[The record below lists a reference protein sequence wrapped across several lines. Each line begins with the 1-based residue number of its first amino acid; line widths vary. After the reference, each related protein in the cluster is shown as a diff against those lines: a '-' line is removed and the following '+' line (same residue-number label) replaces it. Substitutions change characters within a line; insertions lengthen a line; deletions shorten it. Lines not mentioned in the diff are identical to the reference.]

1 MRSGILSCNLT
12 VAKKTF
18 LRFWP
23 LWALYT
29 VIWLILLPVRGL
41 MLLQMDAEIGE
52 RAAGSFLK
60 NFAAT
65 TVSGMSE
72 PALVLAVAFGLLAAM
87 AVCSHLYSARSANF
101 MGALPARREGLFLSH
116 YLSGLAMLILPTL
129 LTFVLTLLVEI
140 AGGAVEWI
148 PLVFWLGCA
157 CAMDFFFYSFAVCI
171 GMFAGHLLALPV
183 FYAIFNVL
191 AEAVYT
197 MLGWA
202 MRTFYYGFTDFGAG
216 MRTAVSWLTP
226 VWRLTMYVKCS
237 VIYIPADSQTLQL
250 DRIEVT
256 MDHFEVAGLFELG
269 IYTLAGLALAV
280 CALLL
285 YRRRQL
291 ETAGDVVAVR
301 VMRPVFKYG
310 VALCAGLFF
319 GHVTSTVLNTA
330 ELGLMISI
338 LLWGVAGYFVAQML
352 LDKSFR
358 VFRKWKGAAAV
369 AAVLLLLFAVVGFDL
384 TGFESRVPAAEEVES
399 VRIYGLESQPSDG
412 AYYINVCVDNPE
424 TIERVIALHQTAI
437 EQRDGTGSD
446 SVSVELEYTLSDG
459 STLSR
464 RYNLTYSAGQISQEG
479 SVAWAVDQLLSDRD
493 LVWKAYGFDEAMAL
507 EADGVRLTSAVYGD
521 EGYYYGEDAETLLN
535 AVVRDFEA
543 NRIGVRGLPYR
554 GEWVPPLTFT
564 WAVSTTDWHTV
575 EIAVTDTATETL
587 KALEEL
593 GKQ

>member
-65 TVSGMSE
+65 TVSGMLE

-148 PLVFWLGCA
+148 PLVFWLGCT
-157 CAMDFFFYSFAVCI
+157 CVTDFFFYSFAVCI

-191 AEAVYT
+191 AAAVCT
-197 MLGWA
+197 MLGWV
-202 MRTFYYGFTDFGAG
+202 MRTFYYGFTGFGFG
-216 MRTAVSWLTP
+216 MSKAVSWLTP
-226 VWRLTMYVKCS
+226 VLRLERCLRCNT
-237 VIYIPADSQTLQL
+237 IYIPTLQL

-256 MDHFEVAGLFELG
+256 MDQLFELG

-330 ELGLMISI
+330 EPGLMISI

-369 AAVLLLLFAVVGFDL
+369 AAVFLLLFAVVGFDL
-384 TGFESRVPAAEEVES
+384 TGFETRLPAAAEVES
-399 VRIYGLESQPSDG
+399 VQIYGLESQPSDD
-412 AYYINVCVDNPE
+412 AYYIRVCVDDPE
-424 TIERVIALHQTAI
+424 TIERVIALHQAAI
-437 EQRDGTGSD
+437 EQRNGTGSD

-521 EGYYYGEDAETLLN
+521 EGYYYGEDAETLLA
-535 AVVRDFEA
+535 AVLRDFEA